1 MTTPIEDQA
10 ATIAELRERLREA
23 EKRPGVKDFVLQIL
37 HGDTDHRAWL
47 LDAASEFV
55 MGRPVPPPSGL
66 GRAEQAE
73 ARAAAAERTAIKRER
88 QLADLETQNEAVR
101 RALQQALKLAKE
113 YGYDNFLGA
122 LAEFGWWKQAMDAL
136 GAPSPTIDATA
147 AERALVERG
156 AQVADLKEA
165 WTVARK
171 TLPPDRNL
179 NAPWS
184 QAIAIM
190 DEAVDA
196 LPAPSPSRVAALV
209 EAAKACANHPTMR
222 AYPRTDEET
231 LLIEAVDALEG
242 A

>member
-1 MTTPIEDQA
+1 MDKDTKAWVGMPSLQENVAEGWGAMTTPEDQA
-10 ATIAELRERLREA
+10 ATIAELRERLQRMVENDVRYQDLTA
-23 EKRPGVKDFVLQIL
+23 EL
-37 HGDTDHRAWL
+37 
-47 LDAASEFV
+47 E
-55 MGRPVPPPSGL
+55 
-66 GRAEQAE
+66 GRAT
-73 ARAAAAERTAIKRER
+73 AAERTAIKRER